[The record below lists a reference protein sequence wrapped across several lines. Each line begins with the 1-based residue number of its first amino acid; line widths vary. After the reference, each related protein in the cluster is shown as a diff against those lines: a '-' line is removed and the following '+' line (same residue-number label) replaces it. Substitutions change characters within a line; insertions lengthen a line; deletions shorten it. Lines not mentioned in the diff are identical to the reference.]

1 MSEIHDDSLPK
12 VVLVMDSEGIV
23 RLHGWPEGG
32 VVVSRGTMERF
43 LTYLVSC
50 DCLSVRPD
58 VSGQVWPLDVDGSDD
73 GLTDDDPS

>member
-1 MSEIHDDSLPK
+1 MTEINDDSIPK

-43 LTYLVSC
+43 LTYLVS
-50 DCLSVRPD
+50 
-58 VSGQVWPLDVDGSDD
+58 
-73 GLTDDDPS
+73 